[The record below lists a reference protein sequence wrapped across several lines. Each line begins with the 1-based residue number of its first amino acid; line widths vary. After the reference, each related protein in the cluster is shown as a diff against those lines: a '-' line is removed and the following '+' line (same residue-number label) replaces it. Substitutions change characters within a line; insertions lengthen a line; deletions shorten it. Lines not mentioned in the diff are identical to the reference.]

1 MLQTLLT
8 LDVLQP
14 FLVFVRVGTIL
25 SMLPGFSAAYVS
37 VRIRLLLA
45 LAISLLVVPVLGA
58 QLPPPPVSAVGL
70 GLLVLGESV
79 IGLFIGSIVR
89 VLLSVLHVAGTMTA
103 YYASLAS
110 SMIQDPVAEQQSS
123 TLSGFFTTLGL
134 VLIFVTDAHH
144 LMLRAIVDSY
154 ALFPAGS
161 LPPFDDFA
169 SSLGRLVGE
178 SFLVAFQITAP
189 FLIVGVGFQLGLGL
203 LSRLMPQ
210 LPVFFFGLPMQIGLQ
225 IWVALL
231 AISGIMLVFL
241 NYFAESLLS
250 LTAL

>member
-25 SMLPGFSAAYVS
+25 SVLPGFSAAYVS

-58 QLPPPPVSAVGL
+58 QLPPPVSAVGL

-210 LPVFFFGLPMQIGLQ
+210 LPVFFFGLPVQIGLQ

-231 AISGIMLVFL
+231 AISGIMLLFL